1 MATPAIY
8 KLYTKIV
15 LEALSVTQIKL
26 NKCRRDFMIEIFML
40 YLSIPSRINFLQL
53 GRYSL
58 FGEQRFRRQF
68 EEAFD
73 FFSFNKALAMPW
85 IGKRNAIAFDPSF
98 IHKSGKQTPGIG
110 YFWSGCAGKALRGIE
125 ILGLSVID
133 ADTRLSFH
141 LEAAQTPPVICL
153 QDNNLTLID
162 WYAAVIK
169 KYIEQILSI
178 TKYVVADAYFSK
190 KKFVI
195 HILGFSL
202 HLVSKLRQDADLL
215 YLSNKP
221 KTEKPKQGRPAIYDG
236 KVNVKNLKLEHFK
249 RVENNQGIKA
259 LSGIVYSV
267 ALCRNILLVVEQFQ
281 INGKTICRLLFST
294 DINQAPIDVL
304 DIYHTRFQIEF
315 GFRDAKQFAGLE
327 NSQARSGNKL
337 YFHFNTALTTVNI
350 AKIMQLSNPETREN
364 SFSMATYKVL
374 FHNTL
379 LLLKFFRLF
388 AINPNSIKN
397 HQHFKELLNFGTMA
411 A

>member
-1 MATPAIY
+1 MAIPAIY
-8 KLYTKIV
+8 DLYSNII
-15 LEALSVTQIKL
+15 LEALSVSKIKL

-53 GRYSL
+53 GRYGR
-58 FGEQRFRRQF
+58 FGEQRFRRQS
-68 EEAFD
+68 EQGFD
-73 FFSFNKALAMPW
+73 FFSFNKALSMPW

-98 IHKSGKQTPGIG
+98 IHKSGKHTPGIG
-110 YFWSGCAGKALRGIE
+110 YFWSGCAGRALRGIE

-141 LEAAQTPPVICL
+141 LEAVQTPSPNCL
-153 QDNNLTLID
+153 HDNDLSLID

-169 KYIEQILSI
+169 KQIKLILSI

-190 KKFVI
+190 KNFVEKI
-195 HILGFSL
+195 MGCSL
-202 HLVSKLRQDADLL
+202 HLVSKLRNDADLQ

-221 KTEKPKQGRPAIYDG
+221 KTGKRGRPEKYGG
-236 KVNVKNLKLEHFK
+236 KIDFKKLNPEHFK
-249 RVENNQGIKA
+249 QVVNQKGITA
-259 LSGIVYSV
+259 YSGIVYSK
-267 ALCRNILLVVEQFQ
+267 ALERNILLVVEFFQ
-281 INGKTICRLLFST
+281 LKEKTIYRLLFST
-294 DINQAPIDVL
+294 DTEQEPIDVI

-337 YFHFNTALTTVNI
+337 NFHFNTALTTVNI
-350 AKIMQLSNPETREN
+350 AKIMQLNNAQTREN
-364 SFSMATYKVL
+364 PFSMATYKIL

-379 LLLKFFRLF
+379 MLSRFLRLF

-397 HQHFKELLNFGTMA
+397 RQHVNELLNFGTMA

>member
-8 KLYTKIV
+8 DLYSKIV
-15 LEALSVTQIKL
+15 LEALSVSKIKL

-58 FGEQRFRRQF
+58 FGEQRFRGQF
-68 EEAFD
+68 EQGFD
-73 FFSFNKALAMPW
+73 FFSFNKALSMPW
-85 IGKRNAIAFDPSF
+85 IGNRNAVAFDPSF
-98 IHKSGKQTPGIG
+98 IHKSGKHTPGIG
-110 YFWSGCAGKALRGIE
+110 YFWSGCAGRALRGIE

-141 LEAAQTPPVICL
+141 LEAVQTPSPNCL
-153 QDNNLTLID
+153 QDSELSLID

-169 KYIEQILSI
+169 KQIKLILSI
-178 TKYVVADAYFSK
+178 TRYVVADAYFSK
-190 KKFVI
+190 KNFVEK
-195 HILGFSL
+195 ILGCSL
-202 HLVSKLRQDADLL
+202 HLVSKLREDADLS
-215 YLSNKP
+215 YLSIQT
-221 KTEKPKQGRPAIYDG
+221 KTGKRGRPTKYGG
-236 KVNVKNLKLEHFK
+236 KVDVTNLNPEHFSL
-249 RVENNQGIKA
+249 VENSKGITA
-259 LSGIVYSV
+259 YSAIVYSKS
-267 ALCRNILLVVEQFQ
+267 LERSILLVVELFHLK
-281 INGKTICRLLFST
+281 GKTIYRLLFST
-294 DINQAPIDVL
+294 DTSQAPIDVI

-337 YFHFNTALTTVNI
+337 NFHFNTALTTVNI
-350 AKIMQLSNPETREN
+350 AKVMQLRNPQTREN
-364 SFSMATYKVL
+364 SFSMATYKIL

-379 LLLKFFRLF
+379 MLSRFFRLF

-397 HQHFKELLNFGTMA
+397 RQHVNELLYFGTMA

>member
-15 LEALSVTQIKL
+15 LEALSVTKIKL
-26 NKCRRDFMIEIFML
+26 NKCRQDFMIEIFML

-133 ADTRLSFH
+133 ADSRLSFH

-169 KYIEQILSI
+169 KYIDQILSI
-178 TKYVVADAYFSK
+178 TGYVVADAYFSK
-190 KKFVI
+190 KKFVT

-221 KTEKPKQGRPAIYDG
+221 QTGKAGRPTIYDG
-236 KVNVKNLKLEHFK
+236 KVNVKNLKPEYFK

-267 ALCRNILLVVEQFQ
+267 SLCRNILLVVEEFQ
-281 INGKTICRLLFST
+281 INGKTIYRLLFST
-294 DINQAPIDVL
+294 DVKQAPIDVL

-374 FHNTL
+374 FHNAL
-379 LLLKFFRLF
+379 LLSKFFRLF

-397 HQHFKELLNFGTMA
+397 HQHVKELLNFGTMA

>member
-8 KLYTKIV
+8 VIYSKIV
-15 LEALSVTQIKL
+15 LDALSVSKIKL

-53 GRYSL
+53 GRYSR

-68 EEAFD
+68 EQGFD
-73 FFSFNKALAMPW
+73 FFGFNKALSMPW
-85 IGKRNAIAFDPSF
+85 IGSRTAVAFDPSF
-98 IHKSGKQTPGIG
+98 IHKSGKKTPGIG
-110 YFWSGCAGKALRGIE
+110 YFWSGCAGRALRGIE

-141 LEAAQTPPVICL
+141 LDAVQTPPTNCL
-153 QDNNLTLID
+153 QDNDLSLID
-162 WYAAVIK
+162 WYAGVIK
-169 KYIEQILSI
+169 KYMKQILSI

-190 KKFVI
+190 KNFVEK
-195 HILGFSL
+195 ILGCSL
-202 HLVSKLRQDADLL
+202 HLVSKLRDDADLS
-215 YLSNKP
+215 YLSTQP
-221 KTEKPKQGRPAIYDG
+221 KTGKRGRPAKYGG
-236 KVNVKNLKLEHFK
+236 KVDPTNLDPEHFTL
-249 RVENNQGIKA
+249 VENNKGIIA
-259 LSGIVYSV
+259 YSGIVYSK
-267 ALCRNILLVVEQFQ
+267 ALGRNILLVVEQFL
-281 INGKTICRLLFST
+281 IKGKTTYRLLFST
-294 DINQAPIDVL
+294 DILQAPIDVI

-337 YFHFNTALTTVNI
+337 NFHFNTALTTVNI
-350 AKIMQLSNPETREN
+350 AKIMQLSNPQTREN
-364 SFSMATYKVL
+364 SFSMATYKIL

-379 LLLKFFRLF
+379 LLSRFFRLF

-397 HQHFKELLNFGTMA
+397 RQHVNELLSFGTMA